1 MRTRTSRQVCF
12 EPQLKGLPQGHMPC
26 EVWHSL
32 LERCYEAETAYSQ
45 VITCSSGLVGVEFD
59 KALQRAEQAR
69 AASQVCEKALLQHE
83 QMHDCVRSAALAK
96 AS

>member
-1 MRTRTSRQVCF
+1 
-12 EPQLKGLPQGHMPC
+12 MPC

-45 VITCSSGLVGVEFD
+45 VIASSSGLVGVEFD
-59 KALQRAEQAR
+59 KALQLAEQAR
-69 AASQVCEKALLQHE
+69 EFSQACEKALLHHE
-83 QMHDCVRSAALAK
+83 QMHDCMKKSAFAK